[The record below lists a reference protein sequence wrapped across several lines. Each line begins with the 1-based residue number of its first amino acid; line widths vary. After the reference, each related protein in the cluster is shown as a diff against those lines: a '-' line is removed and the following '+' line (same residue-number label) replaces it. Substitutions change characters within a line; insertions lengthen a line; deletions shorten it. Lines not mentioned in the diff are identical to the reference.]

1 MMPTSRRGKLGILKP
16 DSQSGVLLDTHA
28 LLWWQADVDRLSA
41 KAARAVE
48 SAARILVSPISFW
61 ELAMLV
67 EKGRVSLGRPT
78 SLWVVDFL
86 ATAPV
91 EVAELTS
98 SVAVG
103 AGELSGFHGDPADRL
118 IVATAKSLRVPL
130 VSKDDKIHLYAKS
143 DKALAVVW

>member
-1 MMPTSRRGKLGILKP
+1 MKP